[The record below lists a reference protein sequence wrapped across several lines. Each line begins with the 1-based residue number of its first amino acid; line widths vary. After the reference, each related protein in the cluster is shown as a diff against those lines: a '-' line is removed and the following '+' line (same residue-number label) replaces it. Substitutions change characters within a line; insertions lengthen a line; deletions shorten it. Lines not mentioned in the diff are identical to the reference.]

1 MKDRIAIFNKYR
13 CLLRE
18 LVGRDFKLKYRR
30 SVLGYAWSLLNPLLM
45 MLVLTAVFSQLFKYN
60 IEKFAVYLIMGQT
73 VFNFYSE
80 ATTTAMTSVYANAD
94 LIKKVYVP
102 KYMFPL
108 SKVCF
113 AFVNMLCSLGAVI
126 IVMAIQKVPPHI
138 TLVLLPVLFIY
149 MFLIALGIGMLLSV
163 VAVYFRDL
171 THLYGV
177 FITAQMY
184 LTPLFYPVEV
194 LPLWVYRIVF
204 LNPTYHLVE
213 FFRNI
218 ALYGEWPTITEHL
231 ICLGF
236 GVVFMALGLL
246 VFKQKQKNFILYI

>member
-1 MKDRIAIFNKYR
+1 MKEKIMIFNKYK

-80 ATTTAMTSVYANAD
+80 ATTTAMSSIYGNAE

-108 SKVCF
+108 AKICF
-113 AFVNMLCSLGAVI
+113 SFVNMICSLGAVI
-126 IVMAIQKVPPHI
+126 IVMLIQKVALHI
-138 TLVLLPVLFIY
+138 TLILLPVLFVY
-149 MFLIALGIGMLLSV
+149 MFMIALGIGLLLSV

-194 LPLWVYRIVF
+194 LPPWVYRVVCF
-204 LNPTYHLVE
+204 NPTYHLVE

-218 ALYGEWPTITEHL
+218 ALYGKWPSLQDHL
-231 ICLGF
+231 ICLAFSFAFVLIGL
-236 GVVFMALGLL
+236 VVF
-246 VFKQKQKNFILYI
+246 KKKQKNFILYI